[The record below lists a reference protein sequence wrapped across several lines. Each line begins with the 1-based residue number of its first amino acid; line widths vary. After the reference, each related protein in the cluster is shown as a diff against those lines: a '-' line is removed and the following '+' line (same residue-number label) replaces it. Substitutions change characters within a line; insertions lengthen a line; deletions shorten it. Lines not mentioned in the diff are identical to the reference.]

1 MTKELYRL
9 HAELCK
15 VLSSPARLE
24 ILNMLRDGRKSVG
37 ELIRITGYGQANIS
51 QHLTVMKRNGVVN
64 FEREGNNVY
73 YSLADARII
82 RAFDIIR
89 EMLGERLKKE
99 LKQVTISG
107 L

>member
-37 ELIRITGYGQANIS
+37 ELIKITGYGQANIS
-51 QHLTVMKRNGVVN
+51 QHLAVMKRNGVVS

-73 YSLADARII
+73 YSLADAKII

-99 LKQVTISG
+99 LKEVTIG
-107 L
+107 RR

>member
-1 MTKELYRL
+1 
-9 HAELCK
+9 
-15 VLSSPARLE
+15 
-24 ILNMLRDGRKSVG
+24 MLRDGRKSVG
-37 ELIRITGYGQANIS
+37 ELIKITGYGQANIS

-73 YSLADARII
+73 YSLADAKII

-99 LKQVTISG
+99 LKEVTIG
-107 L
+107 RR

>member
-37 ELIRITGYGQANIS
+37 ELTKITGYGQANIS

-73 YSLADARII
+73 YSLADAKII

-99 LKQVTISG
+99 LKEVTIG
-107 L
+107 RR

>member
-37 ELIRITGYGQANIS
+37 ELIKITGYGQANIS
-51 QHLTVMKRNGVVN
+51 QHLAVMKRNGVVN

-73 YSLADARII
+73 YSLADAKII

-99 LKQVTISG
+99 LKEVTIG
-107 L
+107 RR

>member
-37 ELIRITGYGQANIS
+37 ELIKITGYGQANIS
-51 QHLTVMKRNGVVN
+51 QHLAVMKRNGVVS

-73 YSLADARII
+73 YSLADTKII

-99 LKQVTISG
+99 LKEVTIG
-107 L
+107 RR

>member
-107 L
+107 W

>member
-37 ELIRITGYGQANIS
+37 ELIKITGYGQANIS
-51 QHLTVMKRNGVVN
+51 QHLTVMKHNGVVN

-73 YSLADARII
+73 YSLADTKII

-99 LKQVTISG
+99 LKEVTIG
-107 L
+107 RR

>member
-37 ELIRITGYGQANIS
+37 ELIKITGYGQANIS
-51 QHLTVMKRNGVVN
+51 QHLAVMKRNGVVN

-73 YSLADARII
+73 YSLADTKII

-99 LKQVTISG
+99 LKEVTIG
-107 L
+107 RR